1 MPAYC
6 SPVRAAPLPSIIRD
20 IALEAAKAEY
30 KHARMLGATA
40 DQATIAGCK
49 VMLDIRKIA
58 GDCRRVPMSVA
69 APDNWWLN
77 A

>member
-1 MPAYC
+1 MIMP
-6 SPVRAAPLPSIIRD
+6 SVIRD
-20 IALEAAKAEY
+20 LALEAAKAEY

-58 GDCRRVPMSVA
+58 TDGSENLPAMM
-69 APDNWWLN
+69 PFPENWW
-77 A
+77 AGP